1 MMFNKSRCRVLPL
14 GSNNCMHH
22 QYRLRAELLERS
34 SADKDLVGQR
44 DGPESRRA
52 LEAKK
57 ASVILASVKKH
68 GPAGQER

>member
-1 MMFNKSRCRVLPL
+1 
-14 GSNNCMHH
+14 MHH

-44 DGPESRRA
+44 VGPESRRA